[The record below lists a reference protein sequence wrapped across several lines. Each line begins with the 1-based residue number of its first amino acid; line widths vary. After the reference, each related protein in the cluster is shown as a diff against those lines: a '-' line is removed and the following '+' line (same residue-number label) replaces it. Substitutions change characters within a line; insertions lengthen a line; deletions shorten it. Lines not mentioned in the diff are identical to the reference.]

1 MRVSIIAKRVS
12 DYEINTNAENIIK
25 YNKKMEGDR

>member
-25 YNKKMEGDR
+25 LSQKMEGDR